1 MIYIDRYAYISKL
14 KKTNP
19 LQKFLFAIIT
29 LIVCIWANSIT
40 VSIIVI
46 LMMGW
51 MTVYK
56 GGTSIVAYSKL
67 LLIPASFV
75 VISILTIVIN
85 ASATQTDFICSVNIA
100 GTYIG
105 ISKFEIGKIERLCLK
120 TISTVSSL
128 YFLSLT
134 TPMVDL
140 MAVLYKLKMPKILVE
155 IMGLTYRFIFIL
167 IEALD
172 NMFTAQSSRL
182 GYTSKVSW
190 YRSMAILVSSLFLKS
205 YKRCDDMYIALE
217 SRGYYGQLNVLQE
230 PFGKEKHWY
239 FVIFAINVLLIII
252 SIVV

>member
-1 MIYIDRYAYISKL
+1 MYIDRYAYMSKL

-19 LQKFLFAIIT
+19 MQKFLFAVMT
-29 LIVCIWANSIT
+29 LTVCIWANSIT
-40 VSIIVI
+40 VSVIVI

-56 GGTSIVAYSKL
+56 GGTSIVAYLKL

-85 ASATQTDFICSVNIA
+85 ASATQTDFLCSINIA
-100 GTYIG
+100 GTYVG
-105 ISKFEIGKIERLCLK
+105 ISNVEIGKIVRLCLK
-120 TISTVSSL
+120 TVSTVSSL

-134 TPMVDL
+134 TPIVDL
-140 MAVLYKLKMPKILVE
+140 MAVLYKLKMPRILVE
-155 IMGLTYRFIFIL
+155 IMELTYRFIFIL

-182 GYTSKVSW
+182 GYTSKISW

-217 SRGYYGQLNVLQE
+217 SRGYCGQLNVLQE
-230 PFGKEKHWY
+230 PFDKGKLGY
-239 FVIFAINVLLIII
+239 FVIIAINVLLIVI